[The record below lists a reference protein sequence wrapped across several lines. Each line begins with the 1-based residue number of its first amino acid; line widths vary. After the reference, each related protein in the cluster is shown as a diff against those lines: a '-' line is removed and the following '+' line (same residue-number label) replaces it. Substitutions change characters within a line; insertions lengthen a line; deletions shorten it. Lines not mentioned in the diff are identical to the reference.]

1 MKKYKKGSKKLL
13 NAWVIY
19 DWANSVYPLVIST
32 AIFPIFYGMVT
43 EDYITF
49 LGYSFKNTALISYIT
64 AFAFVILVFLSPLL
78 SGIAD
83 YTGGKK
89 FFMKFFCYSGSFA
102 CILLYWFD
110 IDNLN
115 SSLVYYFIALI
126 GFWASLVFYNSYLP
140 EIAYPEQQDK
150 LSAKGYA
157 MGYIGSVILLLV
169 NLIMINY
176 PEHFG
181 IIDSNGVLAQN
192 YYFLHQFGLN
202 NFFQDFTV
210 YFYQL
215 EAMKISFIMVG
226 VWWFLFSQ
234 YTFYNLPGRKYYKQ
248 LRLKK
253 NSSIENKNLIF
264 SGFHELKVV
273 WDELKNNQTL
283 KVFLTAFF
291 IYSIALQTVI
301 LVATYF
307 GEAEINWNEGEKTF
321 GLILSILLIQ
331 LIAVVG
337 AILSAKISERI
348 GNLRTLISLNIIWA
362 LICVF
367 GYYIETPTEFYIA
380 AGLVGLVMGGI
391 QALSR
396 STFSKFIPPTTNNTS
411 YFSFYDVSQ
420 KLSIVIGMTLF
431 ATIDQITGSMRNS
444 ILVFLVFFVAGAII
458 LVRLN
463 KKIA

>member
-13 NAWVIY
+13 NAWAIY

-32 AIFPIFYGMVT
+32 AIFPIFYGIIT
-43 EDYITF
+43 DDYITF

-150 LSAKGYA
+150 VSAKGYA

-176 PEHFG
+176 PELFG
-181 IIDSNGVLAQN
+181 IIDSNGVVA
-192 YYFLHQFGLN
+192 
-202 NFFQDFTV
+202 
-210 YFYQL
+210 
-215 EAMKISFIMVG
+215 EIKAMKISFIMVG

-234 YTFYNLPGRKYYKQ
+234 YTFYNLPGREYYKQ
-248 LRLKK
+248 LRLNN

-273 WDELKNNQTL
+273 WDELKDNQTL
-283 KVFLTAFF
+283 KVFLIAFF

-331 LIAVVG
+331 LIAVIG

-348 GNLRTLISLNIIWA
+348 GNLKTLISLNIIWA

-367 GYYIETPTEFYIA
+367 GYYVETSTEFYIA

-396 STFSKFIPPTTNNTS
+396 STFSKFIPSTTNNTS

-458 LVRLN
+458 LAKLN
-463 KKIA
+463 KKIT

>member
-13 NAWVIY
+13 NAWAIY

-32 AIFPIFYGMVT
+32 AIFPIFYGIIT
-43 EDYITF
+43 DDYITF

-150 LSAKGYA
+150 VSAKGYA

-176 PEHFG
+176 PELFG
-181 IIDSNGVLAQN
+181 IIDSNGVVA
-192 YYFLHQFGLN
+192 
-202 NFFQDFTV
+202 
-210 YFYQL
+210 
-215 EAMKISFIMVG
+215 EIKAMKISFIMVG
-226 VWWFLFSQ
+226 FWWFLFSQ
-234 YTFYNLPGRKYYKQ
+234 YTFYNLPGREYYKQ
-248 LRLKK
+248 LRLNN

-283 KVFLTAFF
+283 KVFLIAFF

-331 LIAVVG
+331 LIAVIG

-348 GNLRTLISLNIIWA
+348 GNLKTLISLNIIWA

-367 GYYIETPTEFYIA
+367 GYYVETSTEFYIA

-396 STFSKFIPPTTNNTS
+396 STFSKFIPSTTNNTS

-458 LVRLN
+458 LAKLD
-463 KKIA
+463 KKIT

>member
-13 NAWVIY
+13 NAWAIY

-32 AIFPIFYGMVT
+32 AIFPIFYGIIT

-150 LSAKGYA
+150 VSAKGYA

-176 PEHFG
+176 PELFG
-181 IIDSNGVLAQN
+181 IIDSNGVVA
-192 YYFLHQFGLN
+192 
-202 NFFQDFTV
+202 
-210 YFYQL
+210 
-215 EAMKISFIMVG
+215 EIKAMKISFIMVG
-226 VWWFLFSQ
+226 FWWFLFSQ
-234 YTFYNLPGRKYYKQ
+234 YTFYNLPGREYYKQ
-248 LRLKK
+248 LRLNN

-283 KVFLTAFF
+283 KVFLIAFF

-307 GEAEINWNEGEKTF
+307 GEAEISWNEGEKTF

-331 LIAVVG
+331 LIAVIG

-348 GNLRTLISLNIIWA
+348 GNLKTLISLNIIWA

-367 GYYIETPTEFYIA
+367 GYYVETSTEFYIA

-396 STFSKFIPPTTNNTS
+396 STFSKFIPSTTNNTS

-458 LVRLN
+458 LAKLN
-463 KKIA
+463 KKIT

>member
-13 NAWVIY
+13 NAWAIY

-32 AIFPIFYGMVT
+32 AIFPIFYGIIT

-140 EIAYPEQQDK
+140 EIAHPEQQDK
-150 LSAKGYA
+150 VSAKGYA

-176 PEHFG
+176 PDYFG
-181 IIDSNGVLAQN
+181 IIDSNGVVA
-192 YYFLHQFGLN
+192 
-202 NFFQDFTV
+202 
-210 YFYQL
+210 
-215 EAMKISFIMVG
+215 EIKAMKISFIMVG

-234 YTFYNLPGRKYYKQ
+234 YTFYHLPGKKYYKQ
-248 LRLKK
+248 LRL
-253 NSSIENKNLIF
+253 NNNPAIENKNLIF
-264 SGFHELKVV
+264 SGFHELKLV
-273 WDELKNNQTL
+273 WDELKNNQIL

-307 GEAEINWNEGEKTF
+307 GEAEISWNEGEKTF

-348 GNLRTLISLNIIWA
+348 GNLKTLISLNIIWA
-362 LICVF
+362 LICIF
-367 GYYIETPTEFYIA
+367 GYYVETSTEFYIA

-396 STFSKFIPPTTNNTS
+396 STFSKFIPSTTNNTS

-444 ILVFLVFFVAGAII
+444 ILVFLIFFVAGAII

-463 KKIA
+463 KKIT

>member
-13 NAWVIY
+13 NAWAIY

-32 AIFPIFYGMVT
+32 AIFPIFYGIIT
-43 EDYITF
+43 DDYITF

-150 LSAKGYA
+150 VSAKGYA

-176 PEHFG
+176 PELFG
-181 IIDSNGVLAQN
+181 IIDSNGVVA
-192 YYFLHQFGLN
+192 
-202 NFFQDFTV
+202 
-210 YFYQL
+210 
-215 EAMKISFIMVG
+215 EIKAMKISFIMVG
-226 VWWFLFSQ
+226 FWWFLFSQ
-234 YTFYNLPGRKYYKQ
+234 YTFYNLPGREYYKQ
-248 LRLKK
+248 LRLNN

-283 KVFLTAFF
+283 KVFLIAFF

-331 LIAVVG
+331 LIAVIG

-348 GNLRTLISLNIIWA
+348 GNLKTLISLNIIWA

-367 GYYIETPTEFYIA
+367 GYYVETSTEFYIA

-396 STFSKFIPPTTNNTS
+396 STFSKFIPSTTNNTS

-444 ILVFLVFFVAGAII
+444 ILVFLIFFVAGAII
-458 LVRLN
+458 LAKLN
-463 KKIA
+463 KKIT